1 MVQKNNLYG
10 GAGPIPNPFLYEL
23 GERREEW
30 A

>member
-10 GAGPIPNPFLYEL
+10 GAGPIPNPSLYKL
-23 GERREEW
+23 GERRGER

>member
-10 GAGPIPNPFLYEL
+10 EAGPIPNPSLYKL
-23 GERREEW
+23 GERREEL